1 MVGALLRQRAAA
13 GQRHSRAVSGVA
25 RDNCANNTRVVG
37 EHLRLHRVDCQLPL
51 LLSIN
56 EADIN
61 NDLIRQAMQDLE
73 AHRCRVHCIERK
85 SCALAHHC

>member
-1 MVGALLRQRAAA
+1 MSFPYAAPSTMPLRLLAVGIVRN
-13 GQRHSRAVSGVA
+13 
-25 RDNCANNTRVVG
+25 NCMNNTARVG
-37 EHLRLHRVDCQLPL
+37 NQLRLHRVDRQLPL

-61 NDLIRQAMQDLE
+61 NDLIRQAMQNLE
-73 AHRCRVHCIERK
+73 AHRCTVHCIERK